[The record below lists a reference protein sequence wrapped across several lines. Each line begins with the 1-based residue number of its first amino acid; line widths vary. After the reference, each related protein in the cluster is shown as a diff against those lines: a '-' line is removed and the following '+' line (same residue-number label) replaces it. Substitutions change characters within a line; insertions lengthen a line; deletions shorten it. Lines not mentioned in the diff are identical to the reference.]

1 MKSSDI
7 IQPIRLVTSGRFYG
21 LLFMS
26 SAKKVLVVDDDADL
40 RLLYHVL
47 LAAHHYDTFFASD
60 ALSAVAKARA
70 HKPDLIILDLGLSS
84 VARLEY
90 STPAREPGGF
100 LVMERLRADTCISA
114 VPIIIVSGRDAYANR
129 ERALRG
135 GAMAFVQKPW
145 DNDTLLAIISRL
157 L

>member
-1 MKSSDI
+1 MSSD
-7 IQPIRLVTSGRFYG
+7 
-21 LLFMS
+21 
-26 SAKKVLVVDDDADL
+26 KKVLIVDDDADL

-47 LAAHHYDTFFASD
+47 LAARHYDTFFASD

-70 HKPDLIILDLGLSS
+70 HKPDLIILDLGLSP
-84 VARLEY
+84 VTRLEY
-90 STPAREPGGF
+90 TKPAGEPGGGF
-100 LVMERLRADTCISA
+100 LVMERLRADPCISA

-145 DNDTLLAIISRL
+145 DGDELLAIIGRL
-157 L
+157 LGLPEPFISHPK